1 MGMGITQLKL
11 QFVGYIWAYDA
22 CEPGLS
28 PSRWRHFLQIM
39 AMTGRDFLSGML
51 TLRAMSL
58 VYTTLLSI
66 VPLLAVSI
74 SVLKGFGVHDQLQPT
89 LISLLAPLG
98 DRSVEIS
105 EQIVGFVE
113 NMKIGVLGA
122 LGLSLL
128 IFTVLSLIQ
137 KIESAF
143 NHTWRLKTNRNMMQ
157 RFSNYL
163 SVVLVG
169 PVLIFS
175 AVGITASLGSNTVL
189 DMLNELPYMNDLLR
203 LVGKLLPY
211 LLVIGA
217 FMFIYL
223 LVPNTRVK
231 VRSAFFGA
239 LVAGFLWESVG
250 RLFTSFVGGST
261 SYTAIYSGF
270 AIVLMFMIWLYL
282 SWLILLIGA
291 SISYYHQHPER
302 LKWRHTSS
310 HLSAR
315 MREQLGLQVM
325 LNIALAYD
333 QRSELSPT
341 IDNLA
346 NYQQV
351 PVETLLRML
360 GALEQDGLV
369 CQSNDEVAQYLPA
382 RSLERIQLVDIL
394 RSSRGA
400 EDQSQTIQLRS
411 DASVSQLLKQIEDD
425 FESRLANQTLAN
437 FVHHSI
443 QQETGSKQ

>member
-1 MGMGITQLKL
+1 VTVSVQRLKSQVL
-11 QFVGYIWAYDA
+11 NYIWAYDV
-22 CEPGLS
+22 CEPGLN
-28 PSRWRHFLQIM
+28 PSRLRHSLQIV
-39 AMTGRDFLSGML
+39 AMTAQDFMNGML

-74 SVLKGFGVHDQLQPT
+74 SVLKGFGVHDQLQPALT
-89 LISLLAPLG
+89 SLLAPLG
-98 DRSVEIS
+98 DNSAEIS
-105 EQIVGFVE
+105 DQIVAFVD

-128 IFTVLSLIQ
+128 IFTVMSLIQ
-137 KIESAF
+137 KIEAAF
-143 NHTWRLKTNRNMMQ
+143 NHTWRLEGNRNLMQ

-175 AVGITASLGSNTVL
+175 AAAITASLSSNTVL
-189 DMLNELPYMNDLLR
+189 DLLNQLPYMNDLLH

-211 LLVIGA
+211 LLVIAA

-231 VRSAFFGA
+231 IKSAFIGA
-239 LVAGFLWESVG
+239 VVAGFLWESVG
-250 RLFTSFVGGST
+250 VLFTSFVGGSS

-270 AIVLMFMIWLYL
+270 AIVLVFMIWLYL
-282 SWLILLIGA
+282 SWLILLVGSAIA
-291 SISYYHQHPER
+291 YYHQHPER
-302 LKWRHTSS
+302 LKWRQVTTR
-310 HLSAR
+310 LSAR
-315 MREQLGLQVM
+315 MREQLVLQVM
-325 LNIALAYD
+325 RNIALCYD
-333 QRSELSPT
+333 QQTDMSPT

-351 PVETLLRML
+351 PVETLMRML

-369 CQSNDEVAQYLPA
+369 RQSNDEVARYLPS
-382 RSLERIQLVDIL
+382 RSLSQITLQDVL
-394 RSSRGA
+394 RSARDA
-400 EDQSQTIQLRS
+400 EDEGQTMQLRG
-411 DASVSQLLKQIEDD
+411 DEEVSQLLKNIESDL
-425 FESRLANQTLAN
+425 EIRLGQQTLSDFILSN
-437 FVHHSI
+437 
-443 QQETGSKQ
+443 ET

>member
-1 MGMGITQLKL
+1 MIVTAQVMKSRL
-11 QFVGYIWAYDA
+11 VNYIWAYDA
-22 CEPGLS
+22 CEPGQNS
-28 PSRWRHFLQIM
+28 YRVRHCLQIV
-39 AMTGRDFLSGML
+39 AMTGQDFMSGML

-58 VYTTLLSI
+58 VFTTLLSI

-74 SVLKGFGVHDQLQPT
+74 SVLKGFGVHDQLQPALT
-89 LISLLAPLG
+89 SLLAPLG

-105 EQIVGFVE
+105 DKIVGFVE

-128 IFTVLSLIQ
+128 IFTVMSLIQ
-137 KIESAF
+137 KIEVAF
-143 NHTWRLKTNRNMMQ
+143 NHAWRLEANRNLMQ

-175 AVGITASLGSNTVL
+175 SVGITASLSSNTVL
-189 DMLNELPYMNDLLR
+189 DLLNQLPYMNNLLH

-211 LLVIGA
+211 FLVIGA

-231 VRSAFFGA
+231 IKSAFFGA

-250 RLFTSFVGGST
+250 VSFTSFVGAST

-282 SWLILLIGA
+282 SWLILLVGA
-291 SISYYHQHPER
+291 TIAYYHQHPER
-302 LKWRHTSS
+302 LKWRQITTR
-310 HLSAR
+310 LSAR
-315 MREQLGLQVM
+315 MREQLALQVM
-325 LNIALAYD
+325 RNIALCYD
-333 QRSELSPT
+333 QQSDMSPT

-351 PVETLLRML
+351 PVETLMRML
-360 GALEQDGLV
+360 DALEQDGLV
-369 CQSNDEVAQYLPA
+369 IQSNDEIVQFLPS
-382 RSLERIQLVDIL
+382 RSLNQIKLLDVF
-394 RSSRGA
+394 RSSRYA
-400 EDQSQTIQLRS
+400 EDESQTMQLRS
-411 DASVSQLLKQIEDD
+411 DKSVSLLLRQIESDV
-425 FESRLANQTLAN
+425 ENRLAHQTLLD
-437 FVHHSI
+437 FI
-443 QQETGSKQ
+443 QPHLTELNRN

>member
-1 MGMGITQLKL
+1 MIVTAQVMKSRL
-11 QFVGYIWAYDA
+11 VNYIWAYDA
-22 CEPGLS
+22 CEPGQNS
-28 PSRWRHFLQIM
+28 SRVRHCLQIV
-39 AMTGRDFLSGML
+39 AMTGQDFMSGML

-58 VYTTLLSI
+58 VFTTLLSI

-74 SVLKGFGVHDQLQPT
+74 SVLKGFGVHDQLQPALT
-89 LISLLAPLG
+89 SLLAPLG

-105 EQIVGFVE
+105 DKIVGFVE

-128 IFTVLSLIQ
+128 IFTVMSLIQ
-137 KIESAF
+137 KIEVAF
-143 NHTWRLKTNRNMMQ
+143 NHAWRLEANRNLMQ

-175 AVGITASLGSNTVL
+175 SVGITASLSSNTVL
-189 DMLNELPYMNDLLR
+189 DLLNQLPYMNNLLH

-211 LLVIGA
+211 FLVIGA

-231 VRSAFFGA
+231 IKSAFFGA

-250 RLFTSFVGGST
+250 VSFTSFVGAST

-282 SWLILLIGA
+282 SWLILLVGA
-291 SISYYHQHPER
+291 TIAYYHQHPER
-302 LKWRHTSS
+302 LKWRQITTR
-310 HLSAR
+310 LSAR
-315 MREQLGLQVM
+315 MREQLALQVM
-325 LNIALAYD
+325 RNIALCYD
-333 QRSELSPT
+333 QQSDMSPT

-351 PVETLLRML
+351 PVETLMRML
-360 GALEQDGLV
+360 DALEQDGLV
-369 CQSNDEVAQYLPA
+369 IQSNDEIVQFLPS
-382 RSLERIQLVDIL
+382 RSLNQIKLLDVF
-394 RSSRGA
+394 RSSRYA
-400 EDQSQTIQLRS
+400 EDESQTMQLRS
-411 DASVSQLLKQIEDD
+411 DKSVSLLLRQIESDV
-425 FESRLANQTLAN
+425 ENRLAHQTLLD
-437 FVHHSI
+437 FI
-443 QQETGSKQ
+443 QPHLTELNRN

>member
-1 MGMGITQLKL
+1 
-11 QFVGYIWAYDA
+11 
-22 CEPGLS
+22 
-28 PSRWRHFLQIM
+28 
-39 AMTGRDFLSGML
+39 MTGQDFMSGML

-58 VYTTLLSI
+58 VFTTLLSI

-74 SVLKGFGVHDQLQPT
+74 SVLKGFGVHDQLQPALT
-89 LISLLAPLG
+89 SLLAPLG

-105 EQIVGFVE
+105 DKIVGFVE

-128 IFTVLSLIQ
+128 IFTVMSLIQ
-137 KIESAF
+137 KIEVAF
-143 NHTWRLKTNRNMMQ
+143 NHAWRLEANRNLMQ

-175 AVGITASLGSNTVL
+175 SVGITASLSSNTVL
-189 DMLNELPYMNDLLR
+189 DLLNQLPYMNNLLH

-211 LLVIGA
+211 FLVIGA

-231 VRSAFFGA
+231 IKSAFFGA

-250 RLFTSFVGGST
+250 VSFTSFVGAST

-282 SWLILLIGA
+282 SWLILLVGA
-291 SISYYHQHPER
+291 TIAYYHQHPER
-302 LKWRHTSS
+302 LKWRQITTR
-310 HLSAR
+310 LSAR
-315 MREQLGLQVM
+315 MREQLALQVM
-325 LNIALAYD
+325 RNIALCYD
-333 QRSELSPT
+333 QQSDMSPT

-351 PVETLLRML
+351 PVETLMRML
-360 GALEQDGLV
+360 DALEQDGLV
-369 CQSNDEVAQYLPA
+369 IQSNDEIVQFLPS
-382 RSLERIQLVDIL
+382 RSLNQIKLLDVF
-394 RSSRGA
+394 RSSRYA
-400 EDQSQTIQLRS
+400 EDESQTMQLRS
-411 DASVSQLLKQIEDD
+411 DKSVSLLLRQIESDV
-425 FESRLANQTLAN
+425 ENRLAHQTLLD
-437 FVHHSI
+437 FI
-443 QQETGSKQ
+443 QPHLTELNRN